1 MKKIAVLD
9 DDLVVLDI
17 LDVALASVY
26 DVKLF
31 DHPKK
36 LAEYMDSELPDL
48 IVMDYLLH
56 ETNGDLMSKQI
67 KENPLT
73 QHIPIIMFS
82 ASILKPQ
89 IIENAKCD
97 AYIEKPF
104 DLTEL
109 ENKIASYLN

>member
-1 MKKIAVLD
+1 MKTIAVLD

-17 LDVALASVY
+17 LEVALSNIY

-36 LAEYMDSELPDL
+36 LSAYLAQELPDL

-56 ETNGDLMSKQI
+56 ETNGDLMCKLI
-67 KENPLT
+67 KENPVT
-73 QHIPIIMFS
+73 QHIPVIMFS

-89 IIENAKCD
+89 VITDAKCD
-97 AYIEKPF
+97 VYIEKPF
-104 DLTEL
+104 DLEDL
-109 ENKIASYLN
+109 ENQIARHIN